1 MSLPAGGA
9 GGHNGAMT
17 KRKTRVDEVI
27 ILGPRRP
34 ITAIG
39 ENAPAGIVAR
49 ALAEGKT
56 LTPDQE
62 AMIRDEVA
70 RFTVSEGSDFTP
82 PSFVRRGLA
91 VGGYMSVRRPVEYTD
106 YDYTEIE
113 PATVEP
119 APEDDPAVQKARE
132 VAAADAEATDEDAQ
146 PEPEDKP
153 QRSTRKRRSRS

>member
-1 MSLPAGGA
+1 
-9 GGHNGAMT
+9 MT

-39 ENAPAGIVAR
+39 DDAPAGVVAR

-82 PSFVRRGLA
+82 PSFVRQGLA

-119 APEDDPAVQKARE
+119 APEDDPAVQEARE
-132 VAAADAEATDEDAQ
+132 VAAADAEDASEDTDEDAQ
-146 PEPEDKP
+146 PEPEPEDKP

>member
-1 MSLPAGGA
+1 
-9 GGHNGAMT
+9 MT

-39 ENAPAGIVAR
+39 ESAPAGVVAR

-70 RFTVSEGSDFTP
+70 RFTVSEGADFTP
-82 PSFVRRGLA
+82 PSFVRQGLA

-119 APEDDPAVQKARE
+119 APEDDPAVQEARE
-132 VAAADAEATDEDAQ
+132 VAAADAEDASEDTDEDAQ
-146 PEPEDKP
+146 PEPEPEDKP

>member
-1 MSLPAGGA
+1 
-9 GGHNGAMT
+9 MT

-39 ENAPAGIVAR
+39 ESAPAGVVAR

-82 PSFVRRGLA
+82 PSFVRQGLA

-119 APEDDPAVQKARE
+119 APEDDPAVQEARE
-132 VAAADAEATDEDAQ
+132 VAAADAEDASEDTDEDAQ